1 MTIGYLRTS
10 NQIFQIIGDRDVNL
24 PLSWRCGHSS
34 LCLCH
39 SGFMLDNNIRLNIVE
54 NGTVAVFGWS
64 LTNFRSIMK
73 RTFEDTQLS
82 FFGLRFRG

>member
-1 MTIGYLRTS
+1 
-10 NQIFQIIGDRDVNL
+10 
-24 PLSWRCGHSS
+24 
-34 LCLCH
+34 
-39 SGFMLDNNIRLNIVE
+39 MLDNNIRLNIVE

-82 FFGLRFRG
+82 FLGCGLGVEMGIVTLMTWIYILIGIHPWIIS